1 VLTLLKLAAAGKRRS
16 ILKVDVHLGEHATSD
31 EALETWPTEIA
42 RLREVGRANKAGKV
56 QDKLDA
62 LKDLTAKDRS

>member
-1 VLTLLKLAAAGKRRS
+1 M
-16 ILKVDVHLGEHATSD
+16 GEHATSD